1 MARSKLLRQSLSSTK
16 SNDIQKFKA
25 STDTQTTVL
34 QTFPFAILATSHLHG
49 LRTTGC
55 ESTSNNQKITLY

>member
-16 SNDIQKFKA
+16 SHDIQKIKF
-25 STDTQTTVL
+25 STDTQTAVL
-34 QTFPFAILATSHLHG
+34 EIFPSAILATSHLHG

-55 ESTSNNQKITLY
+55 EITTIYQK